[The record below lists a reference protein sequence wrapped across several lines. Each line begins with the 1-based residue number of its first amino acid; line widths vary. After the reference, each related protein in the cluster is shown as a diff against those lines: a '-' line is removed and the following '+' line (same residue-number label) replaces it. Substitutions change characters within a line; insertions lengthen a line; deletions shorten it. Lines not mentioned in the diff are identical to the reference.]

1 MWSKP
6 AQPQSTSPA
15 ATPLRVHV
23 GVSSSLGM
31 ASSVDDWT
39 VLGSDEASTLGRHIE
54 ALEAK
59 LAALNAGM
67 GSDADDETDR
77 QEGEEI

>member
-1 MWSKP
+1 
-6 AQPQSTSPA
+6 
-15 ATPLRVHV
+15 
-23 GVSSSLGM
+23 M

-39 VLGSDEASTLGRHIE
+39 VLGSDEASTVGRHMCIE

-67 GSDADDETDR
+67 GSDADDETDG
-77 QEGEEI
+77 QEGEEL